1 MEYQTIAETMG
12 LSLGNVKT
20 LIHRG
25 KLALAQT
32 LRDRERDAIDAL
44 PAKRTIPEIPHA
56 LLFI

>member
-25 KLALAQT
+25 KFALAQKM
-32 LRDRERDAIDAL
+32 REREESAVKAL
-44 PAKRTIPEIPHA
+44 ASKRVTRGVPHA
-56 LLFI
+56 LFVL